1 MRRCFFY
8 HTDLGQKAVSFTILR
23 DKLHSHSVFRT
34 MGARASLAQEI
45 IESSDQIIKRF
56 HEENSIMS
64 GLFSQNNLLLHFF
77 AG

>member
-23 DKLHSHSVFRT
+23 DKLHSHSVCRT

-45 IESSDQIIKRF
+45 IESST
-56 HEENSIMS
+56 MS
-64 GLFSQNNLLLHFF
+64 RKQ
-77 AG
+77 